1 MSKMDYLAINSIKM
15 LALDMINKAGSG
27 HPGIVLGAAPIIY
40 ALYKEHL
47 DVIPSNP
54 NWINRD
60 RFVMSA
66 GHGSALLYSCLYHMG
81 YNIEVEELKHFRQI
95 SSLTPGHPEVKVTP
109 GVDVSTGPLGQGVGM
124 AVGMALSERYLNSI
138 VKIEDKNSSLIDYYT
153 YCLCGDGDLMEGV
166 SYEALSFASTQNLN
180 KLILLYDKNNV
191 SLDSDTKKTFTED
204 IEIRFEALDFNII
217 NVKNGGDY
225 KEISKAIKQAKKSSR
240 PSIIICNTTIGKDS
254 KLEGTNTVHGKP
266 LDSEDLAN
274 IRNKYKITNEAFEV
288 SKEVLDYLQNYV
300 NKRVSKKYLEWQ
312 EEYTNIKEEN
322 SNLHALVNLLERNA
336 FVIDF
341 DDTKFKISDEYRE
354 TLRESNHKI
363 MNFISPKSPFF
374 LGGSADLS
382 SSCKTNLDKS
392 TIQSEENPVGKNI
405 YFGVRE
411 HAMGAILNGM
421 ALSNLKVFGSTF
433 LSFSDYLK
441 PAIRMSALM
450 NLPVTYIFTHDSV
463 YVGQDGPT
471 HEPVEQLSMLR
482 TIPNFIT
489 FRPADINEI
498 MGSWEYILKNNC
510 PTALVISKEE
520 RSKQKNTNAKFVK
533 YGAYMVRK
541 EKYHLDGII
550 IATGQELE
558 MAMDISRELFTMGID
573 TRVVSMPSMELF
585 LKQNPKYEEQL
596 LPKDVPTFVIEAG
609 SSLIWNRFA
618 SKPEYIFGVN
628 KFGMSGKTE
637 DIVKYLKIDKTTI
650 LEHIANI
657 LKKDDIIDIIWQIN
671 RSLCVIIVLGDN
683 MRTFYI
689 FRINKEMGILLKD
702 SPYNL
707 FKSLEDIYLLDKT
720 SIGIGKDLLDQIIVP
735 IDKLKYNKLIY
746 ELNKDNDFYMK
757 TGDTHKVVNKYRKE
771 ETTITVK
778 NSHILLKTNI
788 INRDIKKFLPIT
800 EAFACDFQ
808 NKDYFWLEELIYL

>member
-180 KLILLYDKNNV
+180 KLILLYDKNNI

-274 IRNKYKITNEAFEV
+274 IRNKYKITNEAFDV

-628 KFGMSGKTE
+628 EFGMSGKTE

-657 LKKDDIIDIIWQIN
+657 LKKDDIIDII
-671 RSLCVIIVLGDN
+671 
-683 MRTFYI
+683 
-689 FRINKEMGILLKD
+689 
-702 SPYNL
+702 
-707 FKSLEDIYLLDKT
+707 
-720 SIGIGKDLLDQIIVP
+720 
-735 IDKLKYNKLIY
+735 
-746 ELNKDNDFYMK
+746 
-757 TGDTHKVVNKYRKE
+757 
-771 ETTITVK
+771 
-778 NSHILLKTNI
+778 
-788 INRDIKKFLPIT
+788 
-800 EAFACDFQ
+800 
-808 NKDYFWLEELIYL
+808 